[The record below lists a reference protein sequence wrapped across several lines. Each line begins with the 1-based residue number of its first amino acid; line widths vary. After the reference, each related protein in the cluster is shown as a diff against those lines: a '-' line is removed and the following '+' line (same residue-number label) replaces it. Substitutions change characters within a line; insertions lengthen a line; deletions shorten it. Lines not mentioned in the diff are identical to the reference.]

1 MSDIDKQEKKAV
13 PFFAR
18 FLEGQHIA
26 EMSEEESEAIGG
38 GREGE
43 EPDEIVTTLKY
54 PSDNEDGGVM
64 TEKFPSDQE
73 DGNGRPV
80 TRKFPSDQ
88 EDGNGRNRRRRLIR
102 WWRRR
107 GGRQNDDE

>member
-1 MSDIDKQEKKAV
+1 MSDKEKQDRKAV

-18 FLEGQHIA
+18 FLEGQNIA

-38 GREGE
+38 GHEGE
-43 EPDEIVTTLKY
+43 DREIVTLKY
-54 PSDNEDGGVM
+54 PSDDEDGGVM

-73 DGNGRPV
+73 DGGRPV

-88 EDGNGRNRRRRLIR
+88 EDGNGRNRRRQLIR
-102 WWRRR
+102 RWLQRRR
-107 GGRQNDDE
+107 GNEQDD

>member
-1 MSDIDKQEKKAV
+1 MSDKEKQNEKAV

-18 FLEGQHIA
+18 FLEGQHVA

-43 EPDEIVTTLKY
+43 ENDDI
-54 PSDNEDGGVM
+54 M

-73 DGNGRPV
+73 DGDGGLV
-80 TRKFPSDQ
+80 TLKYPSDA
-88 EDGNGRNRRRRLIR
+88 EDNPRFRRRWRIRRWLRRRRGVLPP
-102 WWRRR
+102 
-107 GGRQNDDE
+107 D